1 MCEGLGLEKNHFDNE
16 LSQIQYMAINL
27 YPTYPDPTVTA
38 GAVEHNDGGVI
49 NMLLQELGGLHVRR
63 QKDGQW
69 FAVEP
74 IPGALVCIGFED
86 KDFTPWNVLILGYMR
101 FGHMSEAQGA
111 FDMMPRRNFFTWST
125 LINGLMLNSG
135 TRHNHFTFSTILD
148 ACSGHF
154 AVLMVNQVHAC
165 FLKSGFPLDVVLLT
179 SLVDT
184 FGSSSSRYTCVP
196 PVPISQPFED
206 EIGVGSHDVNYL
218 EVQKNYDIEEEN
230 KVDVVNLDVDDEK
243 ISETPEVENA
253 NVRSE
258 SVNLPP
264 PPPRAPTRSRRRTNI
279 A

>member
-1 MCEGLGLEKNHFDNE
+1 MCEGLGLEKNHFANE

-27 YPTYPDPTVTA
+27 YPTYPDPTVTV

-74 IPGALVCIGFED
+74 IPGALVCIGFEARIFYEISD
-86 KDFTPWNVLILGYMR
+86 KDVTPWNVLILGYMR
-101 FGHMSEAQGA
+101 FGHMSEAQRA
-111 FDMMPRRNFFTWST
+111 FDMIPRRNFFTWST
-125 LINGLMLNSG
+125 LINGYIENKKVNEAQVVDVVSWTAISRVYVKDGDFIKGLELFRLMLNSG

-179 SLVDT
+179 SLVDKRDT
-184 FGSSSSRYTCVP
+184 EDLYVFTMTTSS
-196 PVPISQPFED
+196 D
-206 EIGVGSHDVNYL
+206 N
-218 EVQKNYDIEEEN
+218 EEEV
-230 KVDVVNLDVDDEK
+230 KHM
-243 ISETPEVENA
+243 
-253 NVRSE
+253 VRRLSLNE
-258 SVNLPP
+258 CQQDIPYIGD
-264 PPPRAPTRSRRRTNI
+264 TED
-279 A
+279 